1 MAQDLARIKNR
12 IIRKR
17 EGFYMNKKLDYIE
30 FRIKKLIWDELRKAK
45 IVKKR
50 PLFDRG
56 VQIYFLWE

>member
-1 MAQDLARIKNR
+1 
-12 IIRKR
+12 
-17 EGFYMNKKLDYIE
+17 MNKKLDYIE